1 MRFRGRGIVRGGHYQ
16 GKVLSRQ
23 ELKECVLRQDK
34 IDDTQTE
41 ANELKAKISNALNEN
56 SRKIETKRL
65 HVDQHSQESV
75 DSFNEGLA
83 GYQQMV
89 ENYNDLLPSY
99 NKIAHQINSNIEE
112 FNAKCGD
119 RVYYIDEMISVL
131 NELGVKS

>member
-1 MRFRGRGIVRGGHYQ
+1 M
-16 GKVLSRQ
+16 
-23 ELKECVLRQDK
+23 KECVLRQDK

-41 ANELKAKISNALNEN
+41 ANELKAKLSKMSNVLNEN

-65 HVDQHSQESV
+65 HEDQHSQESV

-99 NKIAHQINSNIEE
+99 NKIVHQININIEE